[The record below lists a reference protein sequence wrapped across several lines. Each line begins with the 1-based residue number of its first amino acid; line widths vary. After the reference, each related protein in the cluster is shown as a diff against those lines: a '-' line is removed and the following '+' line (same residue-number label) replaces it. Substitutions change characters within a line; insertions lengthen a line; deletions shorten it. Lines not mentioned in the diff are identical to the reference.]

1 MRARLWG
8 HGVEVDFSVNL
19 LEADSPPLGAVG
31 TSSAFARGR
40 LAAFLIG
47 RDSRSLVER
56 ETFRS
61 FLLWR
66 LEGADLHKWTAYSA
80 RKADERNALIAGRLG
95 VSNTKLGAHPRD
107 P

>member
-1 MRARLWG
+1 MGSWYA
-8 HGVEVDFSVNL
+8 VDFSVYL
-19 LEADSPPLGAVG
+19 LEADSQPLGAWG
-31 TSSAFARGR
+31 TSSAFARGG

-47 RDSRSLVER
+47 RDSRSLVAW

-61 FLLWR
+61 FLWWR

-80 RKADERNALIAGRLG
+80 PKADERNALIAGRLG